1 MQLHPT
7 DMARTTV
14 LITGA
19 NRGIGL
25 GLTERFLAEASHIVI
40 AAVRNPAHATVH
52 ALQELSTGPDSQ
64 LVVVKL
70 DASIEQDAQEA
81 VTELQQK
88 HGVQHLDI
96 VIANAGIG
104 YIYPTVAEVRIADIR
119 AHMEPNVYGVITL
132 YQATRKLL
140 KRSAREPIFLPMG
153 SSAGLL
159 M

>member
-1 MQLHPT
+1 MTPST
-7 DMARTTV
+7 IV

-25 GLTERFLAEASHIVI
+25 GLTERFLAKPFHTVI
-40 AAVRNPAHATVH
+40 AAVRDPSHATAQ
-52 ALQELSTGPDSQ
+52 ALQKLPKGTDSQ

-70 DASIEQDAQEA
+70 DASIEQDAHDA
-81 VTELQQK
+81 VAELQQT
-88 HGVQHLDI
+88 HDIEHLDI

-104 YIYPTVAEVRIADIR
+104 YVYPTVADVKIADIR
-119 AHMEPNVYGVITL
+119 NHMEPNVYGMIAL
-132 YQATRKLL
+132 YQATRALL
-140 KRSAREPIFLPMG
+140 KNSARQPIFVPMG

>member
-1 MQLHPT
+1 MAPT
-7 DMARTTV
+7 IV

-25 GLTERFLAEASHIVI
+25 GLTERFLAEASHTVI
-40 AAVRNPAHATVH
+40 AAVRNPSHATVH
-52 ALQELSTGPDSQ
+52 ALQELPTGPGSR

-81 VTELQQK
+81 VVKLQQK
-88 HGVQHLDI
+88 HGIQHLDI

-104 YIYPTVAEVRIADIR
+104 YIYPTVAEVKIADIR
-119 AHMEPNVYGVITL
+119 AHMEPNVYGVIAL

-140 KRSAREPIFLPMG
+140 KKSAREPIFLPMG

-159 M
+159 V